1 MRGKLSKIIITVGII
16 LLLLSLVDFAVQWN
30 NIKNLSTPYL
40 KNLRE
45 SYSNVS
51 DKEYEEILLPLN
63 IETAKSNNKARLFN
77 RIFIIGLATLMLT
90 GLSQKKTINLK
101 QKEESRKQY
110 Y

>member
-16 LLLLSLVDFAVQWN
+16 LLLLSLVDFVVQWN
-30 NIKNLSTPYL
+30 NINNLSTPYL

-45 SYSNVS
+45 SYWNVS

-63 IETAKSNNKARLFN
+63 IEMVKSNNKARLFN
-77 RIFIIGLATLMLT
+77 RIFIVGLATLILA

-101 QKEESRKQY
+101 QKEESKKQY